1 MAATGLTFP
10 MFAQSLAQ
18 KLVDIDSDTLKAAL
32 MASYTYANTHQ
43 FWADVKGA
51 GTESTDAD
59 YTAGGATLG
68 SVTWALADGSRA
80 NTTAYSAG
88 KIATP
93 GNGHW
98 YMVTTAGTTG
108 GSAPTWPTTDGG
120 TVSDG
125 SVTWT
130 QKGRGN
136 AVYVLDA
143 ADVSWAS
150 TVDAAFAVVYDSTP
164 GSDATRPVIGLIN
177 LDGAGGTVATPGIAW
192 PLPGIV
198 AMGML

>member
-1 MAATGLTFP
+1 MTATGTTYP

-18 KLVDIDSDTLKAAL
+18 KLVDIDSDTLKVMLLSA
-32 MASYTYANTHQ
+32 YTYASTHQ
-43 FWADVKGA
+43 FVSQVKAA

-98 YMVTTAGTTG
+98 YMVTTGGTTA

-120 TVSDG
+120 TVTDG
-125 SVTWT
+125 SVTWK
-130 QKGRGN
+130 QMGRGN

-150 TVDAAFAVVYDSTP
+150 TVDAVAGVVYDSTP
-164 GSDATRPVIGLIN
+164 GTDATNPVIGYFN
-177 LDGAGGTVATPGIAW
+177 LDGAGGTVAVPGISW

-198 AMGML
+198 ALGML